1 MINGIINN
9 ITPNPASNN
18 ISVSYMLSEYTPTA
32 MIQIM
37 NNLGIVLNSTIVTN
51 NQTEVEINISS
62 FVKGLYTLSLVTT
75 NGELIDRD
83 ILVIQ

>member
-1 MINGIINN
+1 
-9 ITPNPASNN
+9 
-18 ISVSYMLSEYTPTA
+18 
-32 MIQIM
+32 M